1 MIDLRPL
8 ETDEDVDTYVDVRNR
23 IHPDTPLTPEQVRDN
38 PSEGRL
44 DLVAYLDGTPVGA
57 GSTAR
62 HFDDASS
69 PTAYASA
76 RVLREHRCKGVGTA
90 ILARISEHAR
100 ADGRDRLYVVVR
112 LDDEDSCSY
121 FGKRG
126 FDEALRMEE
135 VVLDPAQSRVEMPEL
150 PGLELVPL
158 DESLDRAVYDAAC
171 AIEPDLSSA
180 LGVTGLDY
188 DRWHARNLGPLADRA
203 CSFAALDGDVV
214 VGYAILGHGGADGIG
229 DHWMTGVRRAYR
241 GRGVARALK
250 VAQIA
255 AARERGF
262 TELRTTNASD
272 NVPMR
277 RVNERLGYR
286 ATLTWL
292 HLRGPLLPA

>member
-1 MIDLRPL
+1 VIELRPL

-23 IHPDTPLTPEQVRDN
+23 IHPDTPMTREQIRDN

-44 DLVAYLDGTPVGA
+44 DLVAYLDGRPVGA

-76 RVLREHRCKGVGTA
+76 RVLREHRRKGVGTA

-100 ADGRDRLYVVVR
+100 DDGRDRLYVVVR

-135 VVLDPAQSRVEMPEL
+135 VVLDPAQSDAELPEL
-150 PGLELVPL
+150 PGLALVPL
-158 DESLDRAVYDAAC
+158 DESLDRAVYDAARE
-171 AIEPDLSSA
+171 IELDLSSV
-180 LGVTGLDY
+180 LGVTVLDY
-188 DRWHARNLGPLADRA
+188 DRWHARNLSPLADRA

-241 GRGVARALK
+241 GRGLARALK

-272 NVPMR
+272 NLPMR